1 VPPIGNGQIP
11 SGKLTYLLKITIF
24 NGQIHNKWSFSITML
39 VYQRVSLSKKSLF
52 KPSASGFPGVAI
64 LLLPNIQF
72 GFGLTSAR
80 QVGTLMDIHGISYL
94 VGGLNLSEKYE
105 SHLGLLCPINIY
117 IYGKINKCSKPPTS
131 INDIYGILMIY

>member
-1 VPPIGNGQIP
+1 
-11 SGKLTYLLKITIF
+11 
-24 NGQIHNKWSFSITML
+24 ML

-94 VGGLNLSEKYE
+94 VGGLNLSENMKVTWGYYAQ
-105 SHLGLLCPINIY
+105 SIY
-117 IYGKINKCSKPPTS
+117 IWKNKQMFQTT
-131 INDIYGILMIY
+131 NQY